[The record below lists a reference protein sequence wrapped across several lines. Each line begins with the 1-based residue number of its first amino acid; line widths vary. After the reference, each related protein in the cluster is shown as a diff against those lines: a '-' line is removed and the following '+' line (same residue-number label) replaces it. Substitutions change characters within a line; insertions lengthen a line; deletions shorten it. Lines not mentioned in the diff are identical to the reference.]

1 MCKVYK
7 SYCVYKYESVAADD
21 AQPERRVRGLQSA
34 DYAGI
39 LYKEKRSVIGMR
51 GAFKWCFI
59 GAGKLADK
67 VAGQVIASGRHELVS
82 VYTRSHEKGRRFAA
96 KHGCAAYDDAKAAM
110 TAGGVQAVYVVT
122 PHSSHYEYVKLA
134 IELGVP
140 VLCEKPFTTD
150 AGQAEELFA
159 LARERGVYVAEA
171 MWTWFSPI
179 ANQVK
184 GWLDHGEFGEIERV
198 KASYRVPLTMLGGR
212 LTDPGRAG
220 GALLDIGVYPLTYL
234 YRLFGNPTKVVC
246 RGVVENGIDLEEE
259 VDLTF
264 ADGKTC
270 VASIS
275 MRELIPNERLTITGS
290 RASVDLKRFHGA
302 NEVKLCRKDGGDE
315 AFSGDGSILN
325 EFDLAS
331 QEILA
336 GKTQSSYVPPKATVD
351 VMRIMDECRKQMEL
365 VYPFERG

>member
-1 MCKVYK
+1 MACGPCRFLLQL
-7 SYCVYKYESVAADD
+7 SMLSVILVAK
-21 AQPERRVRGLQSA
+21 ERGLIQ
-34 DYAGI
+34 
-39 LYKEKRSVIGMR
+39 MN

-59 GAGKLADK
+59 GAGRLADK
-67 VAGQVIASGRHELVS
+67 VAGQVAASGRHELVS
-82 VYTRSHEKGRRFAA
+82 VYTRSPEKGRRFAE
-96 KHGCAAYDDAKAAM
+96 KYGCASYDDAKAAM
-110 TAGGVQAVYVVT
+110 TAEGVQAVYVVT
-122 PHSSHYEYVKLA
+122 PHTSHYEYVKLA

-150 AGQAEELFA
+150 AGQAQELFA

-184 GWLDHGEFGEIERV
+184 QWLDAGEFGEIEQA
-198 KASYRVPLTMLGGR
+198 KASYRMALMMRGGR
-212 LTDPGRAG
+212 LTDPNLAG
-220 GALLDIGVYPLTYL
+220 GALLDIGVYPLTYF

-246 RGVVENGIDLEEE
+246 HGVVEHGIDLEEE
-259 VDLTF
+259 IELTF

-270 VASIS
+270 LASVS
-275 MRELIPNERLTITGS
+275 MRELIPSERMTIAGS
-290 RASVDLKRFHGA
+290 RATVDLKRFHSA
-302 NEVKLCRKDGGDE
+302 DEVKLRRKDGEDE
-315 AFSGDGSILN
+315 AFAGDGSILN

-336 GKTQSSYVPPKATVD
+336 GKTQSAYVPAQATID
-351 VMRIMDECRKQMEL
+351 VMRLMDECRRQMEL